1 MLKLGD
7 LAPAFTLA
15 STSGRTL
22 SLADLRGRRV
32 VLYFY
37 PKDDTPGC
45 TRESCDFRDN
55 LARLRGH
62 GAVVLGVS
70 RDSIGSH
77 EKFKKKHA
85 LPFELLSDPDAEVG
99 KAYGAFGPKMM
110 YGKKVVGTIRSTFVI
125 DDNGR
130 IAALW
135 SPVRVDGHVDAVL
148 AALAGGDGRSSGP
161 SIERSVNETK
171 RSASSRS
178 PAKRAKTGA
187 SSTARSARS
196 KTNSARKSAR
206 R

>member
-22 SLADLRGRRV
+22 SLAELRGRRV

-45 TRESCDFRDN
+45 TRESCAFRDN

-85 LPFELLSDPDAEVG
+85 LPFELLSDPDAEAG

-125 DDNGR
+125 DEKGR

-148 AALAGGDGRSSGP
+148 AALADGDGHSSAP
-161 SIERSVNETK
+161 SAERSVNETK

-178 PAKRAKTGA
+178 PAKDATSGA
-187 SSTARSARS
+187 SKTARSARS
-196 KTNSARKSAR
+196 KTSSARKSAR

>member
-22 SLADLRGRRV
+22 SLVELRGRRV

-45 TRESCDFRDN
+45 TRESCAFRDH

-70 RDSIGSH
+70 RDSIASH

-99 KAYGAFGPKMM
+99 KAYGAFGQKMM
-110 YGKKVVGTIRSTFVI
+110 YGRTVVGTIRSTFVI
-125 DDNGR
+125 DEKGR

-148 AALAGGDGRSSGP
+148 AALAGGDGHSSAP
-161 SIERSVNETK
+161 SAERSVNDTK

-178 PAKRAKTGA
+178 PAKRAKTGE
-187 SSTARSARS
+187 SSTARPARS